1 MDAVAD
7 VREGKSVKWVAAM
20 TYLERRAPEK
30 WGRREGRNAKP
41 ETVESFDDVVRNRAK
56 TADAA

>member
-1 MDAVAD
+1 M
-7 VREGKSVKWVAAM
+7 KWVAAM

-41 ETVESFDDVVRNRAK
+41 ETVESFDDIVRNRVK